1 MSSPDIEWR
10 SRLHCPTHV
19 QQLQQPRF
27 EHALRTACQVV
38 LPSLTN
44 LESPSASVVL
54 LGPSSSGKSLLT
66 RFIIDTVSAKIAS
79 SSGGQLVVVQLNGL
93 IHSTPTRAWC
103 HVAQTLLDWYR
114 SKCHGVSDSDSRK
127 YYDIETATNSDDDP
141 AVVSQLQDTVL
152 PALDHIRKT
161 ESGLILVLDHLH
173 RFTSSDPLS
182 QTVLYS
188 LLNFLQDRSLRAA
201 CIAQTSIFDITDL
214 LEKRVSSRF
223 SHRKIVMPLID
234 SYDEIREFLFSALV
248 PISEP
253 SQTGE
258 SISSRPGGRGGSRKR
273 ASTGKIVQ
281 LADPDALREVSR
293 TLLTDPRFKDSVNR
307 YLTRSRVV
315 APILWAVDAALSFVP
330 HDDKDFNIS
339 AAMVKA
345 IAVVIERLGTWDCTE
360 ASLTSL
366 TILQLQLLVAL
377 CKIEA
382 NQVSETARG
391 KRDGDAGAA
400 KLARTVFENV
410 YEEYMSLGK
419 MDEGTLAERDVS
431 QNLVDRSVAER
442 AWELL
447 VEGGIV
453 VRTGTGPRDA
463 RPVVCSVGKS
473 AVDAAVEKHSGS
485 TTVMRNWAR
494 RKTVR

>member
-1 MSSPDIEWR
+1 MTSSDFEWR

-19 QQLQQPRF
+19 QQLRQPRF

-79 SSGGQLVVVQLNGL
+79 SSGGQLVVIQLNGL

-114 SKCHGVSDSDSRK
+114 LKCQGVSSSDSRK
-127 YYDIETATNSDDDP
+127 YNDLETATNSDDDP

-161 ESGLILVLDHLH
+161 ESSLILVLDHLH

-234 SYDEIREFLFSALV
+234 SYTKFSEFLFSALV

-253 SQTGE
+253 PQT
-258 SISSRPGGRGGSRKR
+258 SANALSRPGGRESGRKR
-273 ASTGKIVQ
+273 ASTSNAPQ
-281 LADPDALREVSR
+281 LTGPDALREVSR
-293 TLLTDPRFKDSVNR
+293 TLLTDQRFKDSVDR

-315 APILWAVDAALSFVP
+315 APILWAVDAALSLVSR
-330 HDDKDFNIS
+330 DDVQVIIP
-339 AAMVKA
+339 AAVDKA
-345 IAVVIERLGTWDCTE
+345 IAVVSDRLGTWDCTE

-377 CKIEA
+377 CKIEY
-382 NQVSETARG
+382 NQASEAARG
-391 KRDGDAGAA
+391 KRDGDTSSA
-400 KLARTVFENV
+400 KLARVVFQNV
-410 YEEYMSLGK
+410 YEEYLSIGK

-431 QNLVDRSVAER
+431 QNVVDRSVAER

-463 RPVVCSVGKS
+463 RSVVCSVGKS
-473 AVDAAVEKHSGS
+473 SVDAAVEEHSGS